1 MIYYGCDSAT
11 AAAAVLA
18 HAAGAKGRDVLVF
31 FFCSQKARAFSLA
44 ITPVMVW
51 YSSYTG
57 TSFITQD
64 PIQITLEGLFI

>member
-31 FFCSQKARAFSLA
+31 FFFAKSQSIFSSNH
-44 ITPVMVW
+44 PSDGVV
-51 YSSYTG
+51 
-57 TSFITQD
+57 FILYWHVIYY
-64 PIQITLEGLFI
+64 PRPNSNYA